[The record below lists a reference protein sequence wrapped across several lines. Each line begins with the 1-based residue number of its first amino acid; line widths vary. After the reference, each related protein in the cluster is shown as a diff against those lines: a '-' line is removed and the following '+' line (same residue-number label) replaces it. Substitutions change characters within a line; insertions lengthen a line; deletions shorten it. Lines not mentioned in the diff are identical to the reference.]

1 MKLGILAK
9 HAGKL
14 ANDNS
19 PAILTA
25 IGVTGAVMTAY
36 LTGKASFKAAN
47 VIRDHVEDRKQ
58 EIGYDDDGIC
68 RESVFVEHKTMVD
81 LTWKLF
87 VPAVGTGLM
96 TITCILAANH
106 IGTRR
111 SAALASAYTISE
123 KAFAEYKEKVI
134 KNFGEKK
141 EQSVRDEIAQDKVNR
156 LPPREI
162 IVASGDVL
170 CCDLYTRRYF
180 TSDMESL
187 RRAVND
193 LNQKLIHESYVSLT
207 DFYDLVGLEKTA
219 ESDEVGWTTDNLV
232 EVEYST
238 TLSPDNRPCIT
249 VDFSVLPVRR
259 FYKSYL

>member
-25 IGVTGAVMTAY
+25 IGVTGTIMTAY
-36 LTGKASFKAAN
+36 LTGKASFKAAE
-47 VIRDHVEDRKQ
+47 VLSQAKYSHDPFDEDDPGVTTQEKVE
-58 EIGYDDDGIC
+58 
-68 RESVFVEHKTMVD
+68 

-87 VPAVGTGLM
+87 VPAVGTGVM
-96 TITCILAANH
+96 TVVCILAANH
-106 IGTRR
+106 ISTRR

-141 EQSVRDEIAQDKVNR
+141 EEAVRDEIAQDKIDRNPLSNR
-156 LPPREI
+156 EVVI
-162 IVASGDVL
+162 TTGDVL
-170 CCDLYTRRYF
+170 CCDLYTMRYF
-180 TSDMESL
+180 MSDMESL

-193 LNQKLIHESYVSLT
+193 TNEALIHDGYVSLT
-207 DFYDLVGLEKTA
+207 EFYEKIGLPKTT
-219 ESDEVGWTTDNLV
+219 ESDEIGWNSDDLIDV
-232 EVEYST
+232 RYSA
-238 TLSPDNRPCIT
+238 TLSDDNRPCIAL
-249 VDFSVLPVRR
+249 DFNVLPVRR